1 MAAIISLKS
10 DHVSLLSNSLPKGC
24 MWVYTSLDCRVK
36 KKKGRLKKQV
46 FISNAKERSRS
57 TSGTVCGPT
66 LENENFASYEGI
78 CDAESSCSDFINH
91 YSKFYFSLDFPRINC
106 DNKFTSVVGK
116 ERERGHGAHF
126 LEYHFLDDKGHLTDI
141 KGQTGRFYTLAE
153 KWVAIFFG
161 RPVK

>member
-1 MAAIISLKS
+1 ML
-10 DHVSLLSNSLPKGC
+10 
-24 MWVYTSLDCRVK
+24 
-36 KKKGRLKKQV
+36 KKGQEVL
-46 FISNAKERSRS
+46 
-57 TSGTVCGPT
+57 
-66 LENENFASYEGI
+66 LELSVDLLWKNENFASYEGI